1 MSSSP
6 NVAVSDCD
14 PTKSHV
20 ALPPFPTTLENT
32 NTSAISSCTISASI
46 PIIQDPPRKRVAKKD
61 ARSFIWRYFELY
73 KDAKS
78 KHLAYCTLC
87 KQDVNYT
94 AAKSPGMLTQHMR
107 TRHRTV
113 YDAMLEEEEA
123 KKLRA
128 IGDDKEKV
136 LVQSSIE
143 KFSDMTSKFEKKI
156 VRWLIQLTSLYKH
169 LNTLPFENCA

>member
-6 NVAVSDCD
+6 NVAVLLDCD
-14 PTKSHV
+14 PMEPHV

-32 NTSAISSCTISASI
+32 NTSAISSCNISASI
-46 PIIQDPPRKRVAKKD
+46 PIMQDPPRKRVAKKD
-61 ARSFIWRYFELY
+61 ARSLIWTHFELY

-78 KHLAYCTLC
+78 KHLAFCTLC
-87 KQDVNYT
+87 KQHVNYT
-94 AAKSPGMLTQHMR
+94 AAKSPVMLTQHVR

-113 YDAMLEEEEA
+113 YDAMLKEEEA

-128 IGDDKEKV
+128 VGDDKEKV

-143 KFSDMTSKFEKKI
+143 KFSDMTSKFEKKL
-156 VRWLIQLTSLYKH
+156 VRWLIKTYQPLQASQH
-169 LNTLPFENCA
+169 PAF